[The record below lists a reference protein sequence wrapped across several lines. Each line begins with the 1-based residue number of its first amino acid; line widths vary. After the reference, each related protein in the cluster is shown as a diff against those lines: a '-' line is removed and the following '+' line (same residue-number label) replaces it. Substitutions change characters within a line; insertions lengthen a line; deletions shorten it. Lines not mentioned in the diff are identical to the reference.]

1 MIKRISSLL
10 VAAFVVGG
18 LSFGAPP
25 LRAAPTTDC
34 QAMGYHGPC
43 NAAGSCYD
51 LCLALFPLNGGEGIC
66 FERDW
71 YCMCA
76 EK

>member
-18 LSFGAPP
+18 LGYGAAQ
-25 LRAAPTTDC
+25 LRAAPITDC
-34 QAMGYHGPC
+34 ETMGYHGPC
-43 NAAGSCYD
+43 DPTGSCDD

-66 FERDW
+66 FTRDW
-71 YCMCA
+71 CCMCA